1 MAGTGDFSG
10 HHIVVIA
17 LGPTQ
22 RIQCGYRGSVPGVK
36 RPEREVKYSP
46 QSTAKVKNKWRYTST
61 LPICFHSMDIDIL
74 PLFTIFS
81 LFVVCLMMLTAAEVL

>member
-1 MAGTGDFSG
+1 VAGTGDFSG

-46 QSTAKVKNKWRYTST
+46 QSTAKVKNKWRYTSA
-61 LPICFHSMDIDIL
+61 LPICLHSMDINDIL
-74 PLFTIFS
+74 SLFTIVFFICGLS
-81 LFVVCLMMLTAAEVL
+81 NDANSS